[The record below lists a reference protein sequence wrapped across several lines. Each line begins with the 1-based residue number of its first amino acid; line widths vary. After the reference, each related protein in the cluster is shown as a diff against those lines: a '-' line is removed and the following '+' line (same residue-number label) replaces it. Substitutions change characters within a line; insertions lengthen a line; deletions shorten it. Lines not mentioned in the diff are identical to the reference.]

1 MRRGGSERPQGSAD
15 SDPSRIRVNLRYS
28 AMAESD
34 ALDFEKAEARMKE
47 PPAMAR
53 ATKALVHSSPLR
65 GLAATRGA

>member
-1 MRRGGSERPQGSAD
+1 MRRGGSEKPQGSAD
-15 SDPSRIRVNLRYS
+15 SALRYS

-53 ATKALVHSSPLR
+53 ATKALVQE
-65 GLAATRGA
+65 

>member
-1 MRRGGSERPQGSAD
+1 MRRGGSERPQGFAD

-34 ALDFEKAEARMKE
+34 ALDFENAETRMKE

-53 ATKALVHSSPLR
+53 ATNALVQE
-65 GLAATRGA
+65 